1 MAIVDENR
9 YKSNSYK
16 SKAEAEQREVQK
28 VTKGNVRVHQK
39 TTGEKIKESLFGEGV
54 DNLSDYLLFEVLI
67 PSFKELADNFMSNA
81 KDMILWGEVR
91 GGNSSSR
98 RSGRGS
104 YVDYQNMGRSK
115 RNTASARRA
124 RFDFSYIEYDDP
136 DDIDEVIEEMR
147 DIWDVYHEIS
157 VAQYYMS
164 ADPDGI
170 KISPTDHNWGWTDI
184 RSFIYAD
191 TRKIRER
198 NPQTGE
204 IETKWLLDLPKPKPL
219 DY

>member
-28 VTKGNVRVHQK
+28 VTKGNVRIHKQ
-39 TTGEKIKESLFGEGV
+39 TTEEKIKERLKVLG
-54 DNLSDYLLFEVLI
+54 DYLLSEVVI
-67 PSFKELADNFMSNA
+67 PSSKELADNFMSSA
-81 KDMILWGEVR
+81 IDMILWGEVR
-91 GGNSSSR
+91 GNKGSR
-98 RSGRGS
+98 KSGRGS

>member
-28 VTKGNVRVHQK
+28 VTKGNVRIHKQ
-39 TTGEKIKESLFGEGV
+39 TTEEKIKERLKVLG
-54 DNLSDYLLFEVLI
+54 DYLLSEVVI
-67 PSFKELADNFMSNA
+67 PSSKELADNFMSSA
-81 KDMILWGEVR
+81 IDMILWGEVR
-91 GGNSSSR
+91 GNRSTR
-98 RSGRGS
+98 KSGRGS